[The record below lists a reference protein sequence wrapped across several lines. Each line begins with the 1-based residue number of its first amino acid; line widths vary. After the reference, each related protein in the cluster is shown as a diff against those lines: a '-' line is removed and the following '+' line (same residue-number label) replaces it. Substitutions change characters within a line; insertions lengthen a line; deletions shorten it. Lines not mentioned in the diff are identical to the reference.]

1 MDTNFMLV
9 KEEMSSIDDEEV
21 ISTLSHQDD
30 LPRWDNKLTKDQKMF
45 LKIPVVTHYSLVH
58 FWLYKFAGMEMIF

>member
-21 ISTLSHQDD
+21 ISTFFHEDD
-30 LPRWDNKLTKDQKMF
+30 LPRWDNRK
-45 LKIPVVTHYSLVH
+45 P
-58 FWLYKFAGMEMIF
+58 